1 MSVPCTFLS
10 DCRAHLFNFIDTT
23 SKRFPSASL
32 EILLYAAPF
41 ASTHLLGLRG
51 GLLPAEP
58 QASPISKVVQPVI
71 SVLRITTPWLFV
83 EIILQCHTVCKTTMG
98 IGRIGMTRKSRVYIW
113 DDLNIAGPA
122 RHAGINKFVACSWI
136 VPSKEQI
143 NRLHVSKCIF
153 VDEAYTFKAISV
165 L

>member
-1 MSVPCTFLS
+1 MSAPCTFLS

-23 SKRFPSASL
+23 SKRFPIASL
-32 EILLYAAPF
+32 KILLYAAPF
-41 ASTHLLGLRG
+41 ASTHWLGLRG

-71 SVLRITTPWLFV
+71 SLLRITTPWLFV
-83 EIILQCHTVCKTTMG
+83 EIILQRHTVCKTPMG
-98 IGRIGMTRKSRVYIW
+98 TDRKGMTRKLRLYIW

-122 RHAGINKFVACSWI
+122 RHAGFNKIVACARI
-136 VPSKEQI
+136 VPPKEQI

-153 VDEAYTFKAISV
+153 VDEAYTFRAISV